1 MSHWCPVLW
10 NLSTVKCHLY
20 IQCKFVNRRE
30 SAWWNFTT
38 FKWPHGQCSG
48 KTGRYVHHHYWGANG
63 GEELLYWPC
72 PACHLRTILCCTL
85 TYYWTSQL
93 VADRINQKKDPDPVQ
108 IFPSYLQK
116 SRSAGLLW
124 KGQPV
129 LQKFCCLAWC
139 KKDSVVWQF
148 TFLQIFYTVWF
159 GAKRTVLYDI
169 LLFCKYSILSGLGQK
184 GRSSMA
190 IYFFA
195 NILYCLVWCKMQMVQ
210 IIRIGVPV
218 AKRTTKTISIEKF
231 VLP

>member
-20 IQCKFVNRRE
+20 IQCTFLNRRE

-93 VADRINQKKDPDPVQ
+93 VTDRINQKKGKVWYTNFLQLIQIQCNFFLLICKNPDRLA
-108 IFPSYLQK
+108 FCE
-116 SRSAGLLW
+116 
-124 KGQPV
+124 KGS
-129 LQKFCCLAWC
+129 LFC
-139 KKDSVVWQF
+139 KNSVVWP
-148 TFLQIFYTVWF
+148 
-159 GAKRTVLYDI
+159 GAKRTV
-169 LLFCKYSILSGLGQK
+169 
-184 GRSSMA
+184 
-190 IYFFA
+190 
-195 NILYCLVWCKMQMVQ
+195 
-210 IIRIGVPV
+210 
-218 AKRTTKTISIEKF
+218 
-231 VLP
+231 

>member
-20 IQCKFVNRRE
+20 IQCTFVYRRE

-93 VADRINQKKDPDPVQ
+93 VTDRINQKKERSDTP
-108 IFPSYLQK
+108 IFCK
-116 SRSAGLLW
+116 WSRSSANFSFLFAKFQIGRPFVKRAACFAKILLSGL
-124 KGQPV
+124 V
-129 LQKFCCLAWC
+129 E
-139 KKDSVVWQF
+139 KDSVVWQF
-148 TFLQIFYTVWF
+148 TFLQIFYIVWF
-159 GAKRTVLYDI
+159 GAKR
-169 LLFCKYSILSGLGQK
+169 
-184 GRSSMA
+184 
-190 IYFFA
+190 
-195 NILYCLVWCKMQMVQ
+195 MV
-210 IIRIGVPV
+210 
-218 AKRTTKTISIEKF
+218 
-231 VLP
+231 

>member
-20 IQCKFVNRRE
+20 IQCTFVYRRE

-38 FKWPHGQCSG
+38 FKWPHGQRSG

-93 VADRINQKKDPDPVQ
+93 VTDRINQKKERSDTP
-108 IFPSYLQK
+108 IFCK
-116 SRSAGLLW
+116 WSRSSAN
-124 KGQPV
+124 
-129 LQKFCCLAWC
+129 F
-139 KKDSVVWQF
+139 S
-148 TFLQIFYTVWF
+148 FLFAKIQIGRPFVKRAACF
-159 GAKRTVLYDI
+159 AKI
-169 LLFCKYSILSGLGQK
+169 LLSGLVQK
-184 GRSSMA
+184 GQCSMT

-195 NILYCLVWCKMQMVQ
+195 NILYCLVRCKKDGLVWQFTFLQ
-210 IIRIGVPV
+210 IFYIVWFG
-218 AKRTTKTISIEKF
+218 AKRM
-231 VLP
+231 V